1 MGNSSN
7 CTQATMY
14 RNREPPS
21 NDPRCTLMFSED
33 ILESPG
39 SYLGKERDI
48 VWVLGIFL
56 PDTQSPKAVSIKTVL
71 ILLPSLSCLRLRN
84 KLENFSELSAFWEKR

>member
-14 RNREPPS
+14 RNREPP
-21 NDPRCTLMFSED
+21 NNNPRCMLMFSED

-48 VWVLGIFL
+48 V
-56 PDTQSPKAVSIKTVL
+56 
-71 ILLPSLSCLRLRN
+71 
-84 KLENFSELSAFWEKR
+84 